1 MRSGGFQ
8 LRCVGVL
15 AGVMVGSAAVPAKAQ
30 QPVKPSPAPRAR
42 PSRMPS
48 FNDSLND
55 QELID
60 LVLGGIAVGSDHEH
74 GSVPVPPLSFGF

>member
-1 MRSGGFQ
+1 MRSGV
-8 LRCVGVL
+8 LCAGVL
-15 AGVMVGSAAVPAKAQ
+15 AGVMVGSAAVLATAQ
-30 QPVKPSPAPRAR
+30 QPVKPSPAPRGR

-60 LVLGGIAVGSDHEH
+60 LVLGGIAEGSDHEH

>member
-8 LRCVGVL
+8 LLCVGVIAGAMVASGPVL
-15 AGVMVGSAAVPAKAQ
+15 ATAQ

-60 LVLGGIAVGSDHEH
+60 LVLGGIAEGSDHEH